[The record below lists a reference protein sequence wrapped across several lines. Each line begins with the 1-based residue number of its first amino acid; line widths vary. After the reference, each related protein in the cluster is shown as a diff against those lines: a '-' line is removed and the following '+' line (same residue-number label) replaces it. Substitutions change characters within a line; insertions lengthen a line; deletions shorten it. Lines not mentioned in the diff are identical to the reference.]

1 MIEQRMRDRNAESS
15 TAVSGTTTLITLP
28 SLKTP
33 HVRLGALVAL
43 GLAAFLI
50 GWLVLGGGDGGGS
63 SATNGASPRSESELR
78 EFAASSPHPV
88 YWAGPR
94 NDHTYELT
102 KTTDGRVFVRYLPSG
117 VEAGDP
123 RPDFLTIG
131 TYPRRNAYSELKR
144 AAKAPGALSR
154 PIPQGGIAVL
164 SKGSSSVYF
173 GYPDAAYQVEVYAPG
188 AGAARE
194 LVLGGQVVPIR

>member
-1 MIEQRMRDRNAESS
+1 MTEQRMRDRNAERS
-15 TAVSGTTTLITLP
+15 TAMTTTTITLP
-28 SLKTP
+28 PVKAT

-50 GWLVLGGGDGGGS
+50 GWLVLGRGDNGGS
-63 SATNGASPRSESELR
+63 SATNGATPRSESELR
-78 EFAASSPHPV
+78 EFAASSSHPV

-94 NDHTYELT
+94 SDHTYELT

-117 VEAGDP
+117 VDAGDP

-144 AAKAPGALSR
+144 AAKAPGAQSR
-154 PIPQGGIAVL
+154 SIGQGGIAVL
-164 SKGSSSVYF
+164 SRGSSSVYF

-188 AGAARE
+188 PGSARQ